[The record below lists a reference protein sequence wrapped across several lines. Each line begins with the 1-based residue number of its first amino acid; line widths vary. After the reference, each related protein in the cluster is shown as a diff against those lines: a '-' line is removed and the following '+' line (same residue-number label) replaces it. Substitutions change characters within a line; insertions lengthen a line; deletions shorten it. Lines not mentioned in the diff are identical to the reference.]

1 MDENSAKRFGDYL
14 RRHRKEQKLTSRGLA
29 EKAGIDIATLVRL
42 EQGKYRTPRPDT
54 LKGLASALGLPL
66 ADVFAMADYVVP
78 YDLPTMTPYLR
89 AKYGSLPEEAI
100 TSMDD
105 YFQQLLDQYGLNL
118 KGPLASEDEITTVS
132 KKP

>member
-1 MDENSAKRFGDYL
+1 MDETSAKRFGDYL
-14 RRHRKEQKLTSRGLA
+14 RRHRKDQKLTSRGLA

-54 LKGLASALGLPL
+54 LKGLATALGQPL

-89 AKYGSLPEEAI
+89 AKYADLPEEAI
-100 TSMDD
+100 SSMDA
-105 YFQQLLDQYGLNL
+105 YFQTLLDQYGLDLN
-118 KGPLASEDEITTVS
+118 GPAAHEDDTTKHSES
-132 KKP
+132 